1 MATLTPG
8 QRLAQW
14 REKAKIQTSHAA
26 ELCHVDRSV
35 WSRWESGDRTP
46 KLEQAI
52 AIEFHANLPVELWG
66 YASGS
71 LVMAREILLRRERAA
86 KMETVPYS
94 AAGTQTATLDP
105 PHAATVRKGA

>member
-26 ELCHVDRSV
+26 ELCHVD
-35 WSRWESGDRTP
+35 RWESGDRTP